1 MAKVEDEL
9 RANDKYMLHLLKGKC
24 YDKLRKYRESAGEYD
39 QALQMAIASNLAQE
53 VLGQIEFRLGWS
65 IIRSKENI

>member
-24 YDKLRKYRESAGEYD
+24 YDKLRKYRESAHEYD
-39 QALQMAIASNLAQE
+39 QAL
-53 VLGQIEFRLGWS
+53 
-65 IIRSKENI
+65 